1 MLAPVRYT
9 RLVFALVLAVMK
21 GERLDPLTIAGA
33 AIIVGSGCYTVR
45 REARLGRRRA
55 PALLPAGAA
64 PASHSHPHPT
74 RSTPGASGP
83 KAP

>member
-1 MLAPVRYT
+1 MI
-9 RLVFALVLAVMK
+9 F

-33 AIIVGSGCYTVR
+33 AIIVGSGCYTVW

-55 PALLPAGAA
+55 PAPLPAGAA